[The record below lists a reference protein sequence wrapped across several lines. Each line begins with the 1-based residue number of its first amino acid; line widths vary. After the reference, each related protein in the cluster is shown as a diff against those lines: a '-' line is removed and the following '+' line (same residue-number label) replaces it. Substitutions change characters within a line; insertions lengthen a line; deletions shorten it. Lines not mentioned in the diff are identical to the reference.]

1 MTGKTHIKIQGKRIL
16 SELNDLK
23 RTTEAAASELGFT
36 EEFTLGVI
44 EGTKTEREIMDFIWA
59 MGERYP
65 IDPYDLI
72 IPKNDTQMGVKIM
85 RRKESELSKR
95 IFNRKNKDGEKT
107 PYYEYRDTAM
117 SRTAPFK
124 PEWIK
129 ELRVVSDNNPENP
142 DVAYNNGHFMHQM
155 TFFLGPANFYYD
167 IYGKKFCQEMN
178 TGDSN
183 YITPFFPHSFTSR
196 SKDEEALIIAVTFGG
211 EVRRAQKEIY
221 SLKSPLENFKFD
233 FRNHNK
239 AISDLVLQHME
250 SERLSFNN
258 LSSILKENNSKI
270 NLLKILDQNSEK
282 SIDELKELALYLN
295 IGLRDLLIPGYR
307 EDEDI
312 IIKRHSKEESFIY
325 PNNKSPLYK
334 INTLVRTERLSEMK
348 GFDIEVLTNSL
359 KEPSSK
365 NLHSYFYNYGNSLAG
380 FSWWDN
386 GGVFHDELNSG
397 DSLYLN
403 PGIKHAFYN
412 KEKDNAKI
420 IELSI
425 PGALNLQTQI
435 ELSAFSNIER
445 VAYETKEWFN

>member
-183 YITPFFPHSFTSR
+183 Y
-196 SKDEEALIIAVTFGG
+196 
-211 EVRRAQKEIY
+211 
-221 SLKSPLENFKFD
+221 
-233 FRNHNK
+233 
-239 AISDLVLQHME
+239 ME

-403 PGIKHAFYN
+403 PRIKHAFYN

>member
-129 ELRVVSDNNPENP
+129 ELR
-142 DVAYNNGHFMHQM
+142 
-155 TFFLGPANFYYD
+155 
-167 IYGKKFCQEMN
+167 
-178 TGDSN
+178 
-183 YITPFFPHSFTSR
+183 
-196 SKDEEALIIAVTFGG
+196 
-211 EVRRAQKEIY
+211 
-221 SLKSPLENFKFD
+221 FD

-403 PGIKHAFYN
+403 PRIKHAFYN